1 MHRCGARP
9 RGSHARPS
17 GGVFPLPRGIGGAA
31 TDDHDGSPLIRVR
44 DLKVYFPLRRGLLRE
59 LAGRASLW
67 VRAVDGVSFDV
78 KRGEVFCLVGESG
91 CGKTTT
97 GKALLRLVDATEGDV
112 FFEIPTEEYRRY
124 EELRSQDTPDAAA
137 RIDAIRR
144 KYSFSW
150 KEQLAW
156 DTRQILTWLGAVAA
170 AFVLGLGLPAF
181 AAAVVPGALVD
192 TGFIIGA
199 SLLCGLLIGVIASL
213 PPTRPSTR
221 TPAGLA
227 LLSILAFN
235 LLPIVAG
242 RAGAA
247 PPPDAPSARP
257 PGPVTA

>member
-1 MHRCGARP
+1 IRSLHRCGARP

-17 GGVFPLPRGIGGAA
+17 GGVFPLPRGFGGAA

-124 EELRSQDTPDAAA
+124 EELRSQGTPDAAA

-150 KEQLAW
+150 QEKLALY
-156 DTRQILTWLGAVAA
+156 TRQILTWLGAVAA

-181 AAAVVPGALVD
+181 AAAGVPRPPRNARL
-192 TGFIIGA
+192 IIRGGLLFGV
-199 SLLCGLLIGVIASL
+199 LLCG
-213 PPTRPSTR
+213 
-221 TPAGLA
+221 
-227 LLSILAFN
+227 
-235 LLPIVAG
+235 
-242 RAGAA
+242 
-247 PPPDAPSARP
+247 
-257 PGPVTA
+257 